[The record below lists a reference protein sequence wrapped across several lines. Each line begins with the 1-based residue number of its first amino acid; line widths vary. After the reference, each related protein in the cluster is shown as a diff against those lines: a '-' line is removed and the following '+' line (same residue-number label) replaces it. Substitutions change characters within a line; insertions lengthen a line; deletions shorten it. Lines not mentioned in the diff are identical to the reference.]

1 MTVDFSTYPDRA
13 PEYDLRDLLEAGVHF
28 GHNSSKWHPK
38 MKEFIYM
45 AKDGVH
51 IFDLAKTAAQLRL
64 AYNFIF
70 DLGAKGKKVVFIGTK
85 RQSREIIRK
94 AAQEAGAF
102 FIAQR
107 WMGGMLTNWDQISKS
122 VKRMNDIEK
131 GLETGRFDGYT
142 KFEKLQLE
150 KEQGRLERF
159 FEGVKGLTGK
169 PDCLVVVDPK
179 REKLAVEEAEK
190 EGVPVVALIDS
201 NTNPANISLPVPGN
215 DDAVSSIELIMTELA
230 KAYAEGKKSSK
241 K

>member
-1 MTVDFSTYPDRA
+1 
-13 PEYDLRDLLEAGVHF
+13 
-28 GHNSSKWHPK
+28 
-38 MKEFIYM
+38 M

-64 AYNFIF
+64 AYNFVF

-94 AAQEAGAF
+94 AAQDAGAL

-169 PDCLVVVDPK
+169 PDCLIVVDPK
-179 REKLAVEEAEK
+179 RERLAVEEAEK
-190 EGVPVVALIDS
+190 EGVPVIALIDS
-201 NTNPANISLPVPGN
+201 NTNPANISLPIPGN
-215 DDAVSSIELIMTELA
+215 DDAVSSIELIMTELS